1 MNKEEDKQKRLIK
14 RLISERLGVEPDDIN
29 DDDSFKEDLH
39 MDPIVLTD
47 FTLNLAKNGFDVE
60 ALDFSEIDSLDDLY
74 QILI

>member
-47 FTLNLAKNGFDVE
+47 FTLNLAESGFDVE